1 MKKINTA
8 AVVVISA
15 LLLAGCTTPAS
26 EQDTETTTTQVQ
38 ENITDEQATAYT
50 NDVILEQW
58 DIVAIMETSKG
69 DIKMKLY
76 ADEAPLTVTNFII
89 HAMDDY
95 YKDTTFHRV
104 IDDFMI
110 QWGDPLGNGTGWES
124 IYGEAFSDEFF
135 DKIENLPGTISMA
148 NSGVNTNGSQFF
160 INEANNSFLNGKH
173 TVFGRVYEWMDVVD
187 TITNVP
193 LNWESPATAI
203 VIKDVVIYQ
212 YDNGELLDY
221 LIENKS
227 NYIQAA
233 QRKHDEMLD
242 NLKNAYI
249 QQRDAK
255 IQEDINRIAVSGDV
269 VEMKYE
275 FSLDDG
281 TIVESIMEEE
291 FGGQVQID
299 GQNPLPGLNDVLKG
313 MKIGETKTGTLAP
326 ADAYG
331 EKTIDVP
338 VEQLQDFVDAGFE
351 LTAGSTLPYDGG
363 ELEIVSANDMSVV
376 INNPHPAAGQNL
388 NYTVKVIYF
397 VN

>member
-124 IYGEAFSDEFF
+124 IYWEAFSDEFF

-331 EKTIDVP
+331 EKNNRCSSRTITR
-338 VEQLQDFVDAGFE
+338 FRRCWFW
-351 LTAGSTLPYDGG
+351 THSRFYSSIWWWWTRNC
-363 ELEIVSANDMSVV
+363 IS
-376 INNPHPAAGQNL
+376 
-388 NYTVKVIYF
+388 
-397 VN
+397 